1 MTAPKHLITVLLLS
15 VVLPAIG
22 YSQQKHVT
30 IRIGQAQTTM
40 LDKFESE
47 MVLQRKPFKIQVLL
61 ENVAGVFVFAAFNDS
76 LCCRVTELDSIAGF
90 MDLPGRAMQESE
102 YNKEKE
108 LLVNDDNS
116 CAYWFYDKKKAWNGF
131 NKKVVLLDD
140 GRVVAVKT
148 IKQVYYVPQQR
159 TMKLKEMNA
168 PLYLFFIAV
177 SEFDAS
183 GKPLKELMR
192 RKVKITWVDE
202 D

>member
-1 MTAPKHLITVLLLS
+1 MIAPKKLLIVVLLCFL
-15 VVLPAIG
+15 LPAIG
-22 YSQQKHVT
+22 QSQQKHVT

-40 LDKFESE
+40 LDQFETE
-47 MVLQRKPFKIQVLL
+47 IVLQRKAFKIQVLL

-76 LCCRVTELDSIAGF
+76 LCCRVTELDSIVGF
-90 MDLPGRAMQESE
+90 TDLPRRTMQEPE

-116 CAYWFYDKKKAWNGF
+116 CSYWFYDKKKAWNGF

-148 IKQVYYVPQQR
+148 IKQVYYVPMQR
-159 TMKLKEMNA
+159 TMKLKEMKT

-177 SEFDAS
+177 SEFDDS
-183 GKPLKELMR
+183 GRPIKELLR
-192 RKVKITWVDE
+192 KKVKITWIDE